1 MKPVNTNR
9 LHINVHLS
17 ANNNNNMNTVYLA
30 SAENQYLQVV
40 TVSKLNY
47 LVIDSLNLSSLPL

>member
-1 MKPVNTNR
+1 
-9 LHINVHLS
+9 VHLS